1 MRDEDL
7 PGNSARM
14 GAILMQGLR
23 EIQADYPVIG
33 DVRGLGLMVATEF
46 VKPDGSPNPEA
57 VKQVIA
63 HAFEEKTLLIT
74 CGTYDQAIR
83 IVPPLVVNE
92 EQIREFLGVYR
103 RAVASV
109 S

>member
-1 MRDEDL
+1 M
-7 PGNSARM
+7 
-14 GAILMQGLR
+14 
-23 EIQADYPVIG
+23 
-33 DVRGLGLMVATEF
+33 GLMVATEF

-63 HAFEEKTLLIT
+63 RALEDKVLLIT

-92 EQIREFLGVYR
+92 EQIQDFLGVYR

-109 S
+109 

>member
-1 MRDEDL
+1 
-7 PGNSARM
+7 M
-14 GAILMQGLR
+14 GAILIDGLR

-46 VKPDGSPNPEA
+46 VNPDGSPNPEA
-57 VKQVIA
+57 VKQVVA
-63 HAFEEKTLLIT
+63 EAFADKTLLIT

-92 EQIREFLGVYR
+92 EQIRDFLEVYR

-109 S
+109 G

>member
-1 MRDEDL
+1 ME
-7 PGNSARM
+7 
-14 GAILMQGLR
+14 GLR
-23 EIQADYPVIG
+23 AIQADHPVIG

-46 VKPDGSPNPEA
+46 VYPDGSPNPEA
-57 VKQVIA
+57 VKQVVA
-63 HAFEEKTLLIT
+63 GAFEDKTLLIT

-103 RAVASV
+103 RAVAAV
-109 S
+109 G

>member
-1 MRDEDL
+1 
-7 PGNSARM
+7 M
-14 GAILMQGLR
+14 GAILIEGLR
-23 EIQADYPVIG
+23 EIQADHPVIG

-46 VKPDGSPNPEA
+46 VNPDGSPNPEA
-57 VKQVIA
+57 VKQVVA
-63 HAFEEKTLLIT
+63 RAFEEKTLLIT

-92 EQIREFLGVYR
+92 EQIRDFLDVYR

-109 S
+109 A

>member
-1 MRDEDL
+1 
-7 PGNSARM
+7 M
-14 GAILMQGLR
+14 GAILIEGLR
-23 EIQADYPVIG
+23 EIQADHPVIG

-46 VKPDGSPNPEA
+46 VNPDGSPNPEA
-57 VKQVIA
+57 VKQVVA
-63 HAFEEKTLLIT
+63 RAFEDKTLLIT

-92 EQIREFLGVYR
+92 EQIRDFLDVYR

-109 S
+109 A

>member
-1 MRDEDL
+1 ME
-7 PGNSARM
+7 
-14 GAILMQGLR
+14 GLR

-46 VKPDGSPNPEA
+46 VNPDGSPNPEA
-57 VKQVIA
+57 VKQVVA
-63 HAFEEKTLLIT
+63 KAFEAKTLLIT

-92 EQIREFLGVYR
+92 GQIREFLEVYR
-103 RAVASV
+103 RAVAAV
-109 S
+109 G